1 MLTVLQR
8 ISLASL
14 LALSIGAPVKAANVV
29 TVGYAGS
36 LTGPQSH
43 LGKEIERGIRL
54 AFEEINA
61 QQPKVQGEIVE
72 FRLDAQDDAADPR
85 LATSVAQR
93 FIDNR
98 VIAVVGHES
107 SSSSVATARLY
118 ASANIAQV
126 TPSATNPE
134 FTRMGYRTA
143 FRVLPNDGFLG
154 KAIARYTTGTL
165 KASRI
170 AVMDDRSAY
179 GQGIADVF
187 VDNAR
192 DAGANIVV
200 REYTHERAV
209 DFTPQL
215 TRIKRATPDAIFFG
229 GMDSQ
234 AGLVL
239 KQLKKLSLNAPF
251 TGGDGICTGMLPK
264 LAGETLVSN
273 VVCADAGLSLSVM
286 PGGRSFAKR
295 FEARFGEP
303 VNLYAPYA
311 YDAAMAIYQAVV
323 KADSVEPG
331 KIVDALH
338 RLSFQGVSG
347 QIAFDEHGD
356 LRTPVATITRFQDG
370 VKTPVAV
377 IRN

>member
-1 MLTVLQR
+1 MLQR
-8 ISLASL
+8 AA
-14 LALSIGAPVKAANVV
+14 LALILALPVCTPALAAKIV
-29 TVGYAGS
+29 TIGYAGS

-61 QQPKVQGEIVE
+61 QQPKVQGEVIE

-118 ASANIAQV
+118 AAANIAQV

-134 FTRMGYRTA
+134 FTRLGYRTA

-154 KAIARYTTGTL
+154 KAIAHYATGTL

-170 AVMDDRSAY
+170 AVLDDRSAY

-192 DAGANIVV
+192 STGAKIVA
-200 REYTHERAV
+200 REYTQELAV
-209 DFTPQL
+209 EFTPQL
-215 TRIKRATPDAIFFG
+215 TRIKRATPEVIFFG

-239 KQLKKLSLNAPF
+239 KQLKKLSIDTAF
-251 TGGDGICTGMLPK
+251 AGGDGICTGMLPK
-264 LAGETLVSN
+264 LAGKTLVSN
-273 VVCADAGLSLSVM
+273 VVCADAGLSLSAM
-286 PGGRSFAKR
+286 PGGKSFAKR

-303 VNLYAPYA
+303 VNLYGPYA
-311 YDAAMAIYQAVV
+311 YDAAMAVYRAVMA
-323 KADSVEPG
+323 ADSVEPG

-370 VKTPVAV
+370 VKTPITV
-377 IRN
+377 IRD